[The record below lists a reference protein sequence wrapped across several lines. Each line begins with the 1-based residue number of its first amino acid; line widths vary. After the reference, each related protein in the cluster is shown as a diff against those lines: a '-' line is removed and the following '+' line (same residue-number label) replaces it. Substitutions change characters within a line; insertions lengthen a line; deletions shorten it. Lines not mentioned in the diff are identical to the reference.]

1 MIDLAPL
8 LFLAILLSVFA
19 LLAVTFGA
27 DSRDWKFDDRD
38 RFGIR

>member
-8 LFLAILLSVFA
+8 LFFAILLSVFA
-19 LLAVTFGA
+19 LVAVTFGA

-38 RFGIR
+38 RRGVR

>member
-8 LFLAILLSVFA
+8 LFFAILLSVFA
-19 LLAVTFGA
+19 LVAVTFGA

-38 RFGIR
+38 RHRAR